1 VLTIVLVVL
10 QTVCADYLQ
19 ANYFTEADT
28 CGGAKLAEAFIPM
41 GKCIKAPESE
51 QKIPFKSFTA
61 TCTQNADGSVTAKA
75 KVFMTSSSCSGM
87 GVSQTETIAPGCQS
101 GGTFQCVPDFNSADS
116 VKGAWPAIGAAFG
129 DADCS
134 HMDVMAAFTA
144 NTCVAVT
151 SDGKAGSAQIDD
163 ADASYEAKVWEGATD
178 CSDSPKK
185 QVSIPK
191 DTCQPINTGVKTST
205 YYVALEKFS
214 HMLSHVTGCPE
225 KLREQLG
232 AFKGSGAP
240 VYYYGNTADKVPV

>member
-1 VLTIVLVVL
+1 
-10 QTVCADYLQ
+10 
-19 ANYFTEADT
+19 
-28 CGGAKLAEAFIPM
+28 M

-51 QKIPFKSFTA
+51 QKIPFKSFSA

-75 KVFMTSSSCSGM
+75 KVFMTSSSCGGL
-87 GVSQTETIAPGCQS
+87 GVSQTETIAPGCQ
-101 GGTFQCVPDFNSADS
+101 
-116 VKGAWPAIGAAFG
+116 FG
-129 DADCS
+129 DSGCS

-151 SDGKAGSAQIDD
+151 SDGKTGSAQIDD
-163 ADASYEAKVWEGATD
+163 VDASYEAKVWEGVAD

-185 QVSIPK
+185 QVSVPK

-214 HMLSHVTGCPE
+214 HMLSHVTGCPK